1 MFELAITISLAIL
14 FTSIAFIFSHIMMKR
29 YNITHSKNR
38 FWIYSMVMMTAFSI
52 FSFSFIAVSD
62 SINDNN
68 QNNTLINES
77 EAEYCS
83 MVMVIEETGIEDH
96 DSHVINN
103 EHSITDLTNMPS
115 NNIKNKCYVPTYKII
130 TFLPNFSEQ
139 QNELSEIFPGFQNDL
154 PYISN
159 SVNPGEEEAVISNL
173 FNNVIEQES
182 ENENNIYVSY
192 FLILNLL
199 LLIICISYLIFSFTI
214 GKIFILKKFNAKECN
229 DPEVLK
235 IVESLSQELKIKM
248 IKVFVYDGVPNA
260 FVFGFPTSLA
270 ISKELINCLSK
281 KEFCMAIRHE
291 LAHIKNNDLI
301 IKPVL
306 HALRMLFFYNPIVHL
321 LYYKMIK
328 ERELMAD
335 SSFIKSQE
343 EKITLIEA
351 LMKIHKC
358 TNQQKLFSQ
367 TFCKSY
373 SSSLLS
379 HNFNKLDIKDRYNH
393 LFRINVKKSFY
404 SALICLIILISNIS
418 MIAVANNVLDNS
430 DQFYVEQKITTNDLN
445 FEEHNNP
452 HKLKYIF
459 RIIENHH
466 PEIYKKYIIYVIHL
480 DIQKENFSSMGLF
493 DTINFLFN
501 D

>member
-1 MFELAITISLAIL
+1 
-14 FTSIAFIFSHIMMKR
+14 
-29 YNITHSKNR
+29 
-38 FWIYSMVMMTAFSI
+38 
-52 FSFSFIAVSD
+52 
-62 SINDNN
+62 
-68 QNNTLINES
+68 
-77 EAEYCS
+77 
-83 MVMVIEETGIEDH
+83 
-96 DSHVINN
+96 
-103 EHSITDLTNMPS
+103 
-115 NNIKNKCYVPTYKII
+115 
-130 TFLPNFSEQ
+130 
-139 QNELSEIFPGFQNDL
+139 
-154 PYISN
+154 
-159 SVNPGEEEAVISNL
+159 
-173 FNNVIEQES
+173 
-182 ENENNIYVSY
+182 
-192 FLILNLL
+192 
-199 LLIICISYLIFSFTI
+199 
-214 GKIFILKKFNAKECN
+214 
-229 DPEVLK
+229 
-235 IVESLSQELKIKM
+235 
-248 IKVFVYDGVPNA
+248 
-260 FVFGFPTSLA
+260 
-270 ISKELINCLSK
+270 
-281 KEFCMAIRHE
+281 
-291 LAHIKNNDLI
+291 
-301 IKPVL
+301 
-306 HALRMLFFYNPIVHL
+306 
-321 LYYKMIK
+321 MIK